1 MTVLLALR
9 HLARGAGYRR
19 LLAASSY
26 LMKSPPVQR
35 PDNEGRDS
43 VEAFIR
49 GEVDR

>member
-1 MTVLLALR
+1 MFGFVTT
-9 HLARGAGYRR
+9 GFNIGGIGGP

-35 PDNEGRDS
+35 PDDEGRAS

-49 GEVDR
+49 GEADR